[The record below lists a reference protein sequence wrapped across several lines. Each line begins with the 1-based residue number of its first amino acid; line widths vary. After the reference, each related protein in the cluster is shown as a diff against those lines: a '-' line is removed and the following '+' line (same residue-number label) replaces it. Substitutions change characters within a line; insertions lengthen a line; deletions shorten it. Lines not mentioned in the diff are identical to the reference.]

1 MKILLIMPLF
11 HDYYKEIIKV
21 LKQNKDDVT
30 YYTLDN
36 FKLSILDRIKRKISK
51 KFLFEKYNEYIDS
64 IIEKEK
70 DNDFDKVVLIF
81 GGLYF
86 KKNNFFQLKNA
97 YPNAEFIYY
106 NWDSV
111 DNGTSNAKEY
121 YNLFDKYY
129 SFDLVDCKKYGF
141 KHLPLFYTF
150 ERISTNEKLKYD
162 YGALMSIAGP
172 KARRYV
178 QIKNAL
184 DPQYNGKEYLVM
196 ANKTQ
201 YIFNYIKHHKY
212 FKKINKKLINF
223 KPLLL
228 NESVTYYDDCK
239 AVIDVPLEGQ
249 NGLTIRTFEVLKQQK
264 KLITVNKM
272 IKEYEFYTPNNIF
285 IVDDKHTRVP
295 KEFFET
301 PFDTNYSISEN
312 YSIESFV
319 KKLFELQ

>member
-1 MKILLIMPLF
+1 MNILFICPLF
-11 HDYYKEIIKV
+11 HGYYKKMMEILISNRNSVHYYPTDNLQLSKIDRFRKKINKNFLYKRYDNYIK
-21 LKQNKDDVT
+21 
-30 YYTLDN
+30 
-36 FKLSILDRIKRKISK
+36 KIIY
-51 KFLFEKYNEYIDS
+51 ENENT
-64 IIEKEK
+64 K
-70 DNDFDKVVLIF
+70 FDKVVVVF

-86 KKNNFFQLKNA
+86 NKNNFIQLKKA

-150 ERISTNEKLKYD
+150 DKTPNNESIIYD
-162 YGALMSIAGP
+162 YGALMTIGGP
-172 KARRYV
+172 KAKRYV

-184 DPQYNGKEYLVM
+184 GSEYNGKEYLVM
-196 ANKTQ
+196 ADNTQ

-212 FKKINKKLINF
+212 FKKINKNFINF
-223 KPLLL
+223 KPLPL
-228 NESVTYYDDCK
+228 NESVTYYDDCR

-285 IVDDKHTRVP
+285 IVDDEHTKVP